1 LTTGEIAVCKGSMVG
16 IVDILIYNI
25 TTLNYMCLLHD
36 KPRRKMR
43 FKGLKKSK
51 SFGGSLEIISRL

>member
-1 LTTGEIAVCKGSMVG
+1 MVCKGSMVG

-25 TTLNYMCLLHD
+25 ATLNYMCLLHD

-43 FKGLKKSK
+43 FEKKQE
-51 SFGGSLEIISRL
+51 LWWVSRDYITIMKIVVKD